1 MADLGA
7 IAVDYSEPVYVVEVL
22 ASAAAPLPP
31 RLAAVSGVVYDDAS
45 APCARVVRAY
55 RRSDGALVDQ
65 TVSDAVTGA
74 YELACTDDE
83 VDRVVLDDDGGALHN
98 DLIDR
103 VIPG

>member
-7 IAVDYSEPVYVVEVL
+7 IAVDYSVPVYAVDVM
-22 ASAAAPLPP
+22 SSRAALPQ
-31 RLAAVSGVVYDDAS
+31 RLHSVSGVVYDDTS

-74 YELACTDDE
+74 YELICTSDE
-83 VDRVVLDDDGGALHN
+83 VDRVVLDDDAGTLHN